1 MIPPRTTRPRYC
13 TTVAEEQELLERAAR
28 RIQAGARARRWRQAL
43 RSLHAAHVVRVA
55 DERAE
60 LEAKQPGTSEEM
72 AKEARKAEIKA
83 RLKAEKIAKLQV
95 SVDGASGAQES
106 KYPATPEGKAAA
118 AKEAKKAELKAR
130 LGRGLEGED
139 AATLAAVDQLG
150 AFLQATGNLA
160 GPSSSK
166 IRVPL
171 LASRTLN
178 ATAQSRVTLSLRQ

>member
-1 MIPPRTTRPRYC
+1 MGDTAKEAKKAALKAKFK
-13 TTVAEEQELLERAAR
+13 AEKLAASK
-28 RIQAGARARRWRQAL
+28 QAAAGGAP
-43 RSLHAAHVVRVA
+43 
-55 DERAE
+55 
-60 LEAKQPGTSEEM
+60 AKQPGTPEEM

-95 SVDGASGAQES
+95 SADGASGAQES
-106 KYPATPEGKAAA
+106 KHPATPEGKAAA

-130 LGRGLEGED
+130 LDRGLEGED

-166 IRVPL
+166 IRARL

-178 ATAQSRVTLSLRQ
+178 ATGQSRVTLSLRQ